1 MTQISNFTFNEITIG
16 QSASYTKQVSER
28 DVQMFAEISGDKNP
42 VHLDADFAANTQFGE
57 RIAHGML
64 TGAFISAAIA
74 MKLPGPGSIYLGQ
87 TIRFTRPVKLGDTI
101 TVNLEV
107 TEKKD
112 KREFVTLNCEA
123 VNQDG
128 KTVASGI
135 AEVMAPKEK
144 LAMATPEIPQFTAS
158 GS

>member
-1 MTQISNFTFNEITIG
+1 MTQISNFTFDEITIG
-16 QSASYTKQVSER
+16 QSASYTKEVSER
-28 DVQMFAEISGDKNP
+28 DVQMFAEISGDRNP
-42 VHLDADFAANTQFGE
+42 VHLDHEFASATQFGE

-74 MKLPGPGSIYLGQ
+74 MELPGPGSIYLGQ

-101 TVNLEV
+101 TINLEV
-107 TEKKD
+107 TEKKE

-123 VNQDG
+123 VNQEG
-128 KTVASGI
+128 KTVASGT

-144 LAMATPEIPQFTAS
+144 VTLEAPSLPTFSVSE
-158 GS
+158 